1 MLKSY
6 LRGIGILTGM
16 IFGAG
21 VFALPYAFARA
32 GAFWGLIHFVSAFLI
47 ICFLHLWYGEVAYF
61 FSEKHRI
68 TGYAE
73 KLLGNKAKH
82 LVFITSVI
90 AYYGSLVVYGLL
102 GGIFLS
108 NLFKFWGVEIS
119 AGLFSV
125 LFFAVGG
132 LLILTRLKKLA
143 DINLYLVIP
152 LFAFTFYLFFRY
164 LGQVNFSNFTSSFDG
179 SFLNFKK
186 DWFLPYGVWFF
197 SLSGFSALPE
207 VKDLV
212 SGVSLKKFK
221 LVILS
226 GICLCALA
234 YMGFI
239 FSIFGVSG
247 NESTP
252 DALLGLAE
260 KTGSGALI
268 LGSLIGIIAVF
279 TSYIALALDMKDIYK
294 YDYNLPEIRAWFL
307 AAIPP
312 VLLYWAGVCDFV
324 KTLSLIGAFGMGCIG
339 IFIILMNDKLHKNLS
354 QNREIFWKKSL
365 VRKFLEY
372 FVLAGVLSGVVYEL
386 VSIF

>member
-1 MLKSY
+1 MFRSY
-6 LRGIGILTGM
+6 LRGTGILAGM

-21 VFALPYAFARA
+21 IFALPYAFAKA
-32 GAFWGLIHFVSAFLI
+32 GVFWGLVHFVLAFLI

-82 LVFITSVI
+82 LVFATSVI

-119 AGLFSV
+119 AGLFSI
-125 LFFAVGG
+125 LFFIIGG
-132 LLILTRLKKLA
+132 LLIPMRLKKLA

-152 LFAFTFYLFFRY
+152 LFALTFYLFFRY
-164 LGQVNFSNFTSSFDG
+164 LGQVNFLNFTSSFG
-179 SFLNFKK
+179 ESFLNFKT

-207 VKDLV
+207 VRDLV
-212 SGVSLKKFK
+212 SKFSLRKFK
-221 LVILS
+221 AVILS
-226 GICLCALA
+226 GIFLCALA
-234 YMGFI
+234 YAGFI
-239 FSIFGVSG
+239 FSIFGISG
-247 NESTP
+247 NGSTP

-260 KTGSGALI
+260 RTGNGALV

-294 YDYNLPEIRAWFL
+294 YDYRLSEFRACFL
-307 AAIPP
+307 TAIPP

-324 KTLSLIGAFGMGCIG
+324 KTLSVIGALGMGSIG
-339 IFIILMNDKLHKNLS
+339 IFIILMNDKLRKNLS
-354 QNREIFWKKSL
+354 QTREVFLKKSL
-365 VRKFLEY
+365 VRKFFEY
-372 FVLAGVLSGVVYEL
+372 FVLIGVLSGVVYEL